1 MFKIMDCLQREY
13 LELVGQQSG
22 NKEEFFRDLEL
33 VLSVDSDTSM
43 RKEAKRRI
51 DQEVLRI
58 GEMICHGDYL
68 TNIRFETCK
77 RLKQGSVT
85 AIERYDYMKIFRLG
99 LFHLRMN
106 KTIQAGIESEI
117 CPGSFGISFQ

>member
-58 GEMICHGDYL
+58 GEMICHGD
-68 TNIRFETCK
+68 
-77 RLKQGSVT
+77 
-85 AIERYDYMKIFRLG
+85 
-99 LFHLRMN
+99 
-106 KTIQAGIESEI
+106 
-117 CPGSFGISFQ
+117 